1 MNAPFGSVL
10 TAVVT
15 PFSEGADSVDFR
27 CVDKLINHLCPRHTD
42 GIVVCGTTGEGPTV
56 TREEKQKLFRHYK
69 RNAPQ
74 GTAIVANTGTNN
86 TAQSVA
92 ATRDAMVL
100 DVDGVMAVMPY
111 YNKPNFDG
119 QIAHFTAIADVGL
132 PVLLYNVPGRT
143 GARIMPEAVAELS
156 SHKNIVAIKEAGG
169 DPEMVDWYKKNCRDG
184 FAVYSGDD
192 PLTMEM
198 VKRGAVGVVSV
209 ASHLVGDE
217 IKRMIELTKG
227 GKTENALEIHEK
239 LMPLFDALFTTT
251 NPIPV
256 KTACAMLG
264 LCNEEF
270 RLPMTAMQADLKRK
284 LREMLTVK
292 GVLQE
297 SRQAF

>member
-42 GIVVCGTTGEGPTV
+42 GIVVCGT
-56 TREEKQKLFRHYK
+56 
-69 RNAPQ
+69 APQ

-143 GARIMPEAVAELS
+143 GAKILPEAVAELS

-209 ASHLVGDE
+209 ASLLVGDE

-270 RLPMTAMQADLKRK
+270 RLPMTVMQADLKRK
-284 LREMLTVK
+284 LREMLTAK